1 MPLDGRTRC
10 KLCGADHRL
19 SEPHRF
25 PDEPMP
31 RVVQAPPI
39 VRHAPAPVPAPAPIV
54 PAAAPHPPVDASR
67 EARAWV
73 LAAAA
78 CRAYR
83 ARRKAQYGTT
93 TNPTNAERQR
103 RYRERQKAAAR

>member
-19 SEPHRF
+19 GDPHRF
-25 PDEPMP
+25 PDEP
-31 RVVQAPPI
+31 RVAEPAPPI
-39 VRHAPAPVPAPAPIV
+39 VRHTPAPIPAPTPIV
-54 PAAAPHPPVDASR
+54 PAAAPHLPVDASR
-67 EARAWV
+67 EERARM